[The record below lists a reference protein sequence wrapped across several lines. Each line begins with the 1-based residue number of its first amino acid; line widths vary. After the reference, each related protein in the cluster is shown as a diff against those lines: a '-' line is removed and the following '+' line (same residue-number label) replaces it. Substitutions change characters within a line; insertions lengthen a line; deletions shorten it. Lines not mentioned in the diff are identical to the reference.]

1 MIQLLEVDQV
11 SDIDLMNI
19 KQEFLKNKEII
30 HGCNGLTN
38 FKEINQWR
46 KYIQRLEYNPPKSQV
61 KTKQFIIS
69 DNSRYPLGVIDFR
82 FKLNDY
88 LQKEGGHIGYSV
100 RKNARGLGISKQAL
114 ELLLEWI
121 KKENILSE
129 VLLTC
134 QENNSFSK
142 NTILACGG
150 RLERVIVVNNK
161 FVEHYKIKI

>member
-1 MIQLLEVDQV
+1 MLQLLEVDQV
-11 SDIDLMNI
+11 SDIDLMNF

-46 KYIQRLEYNPPKSQV
+46 KYVKRLEAKPPKSQV
-61 KTKQFIIS
+61 KTKQFIITDKS
-69 DNSRYPLGVIDFR
+69 HYPLGIIDFR
-82 FKLNDY
+82 YKLNHY

-100 RKNARGLGISKQAL
+100 RKNSRGLGVSKQAL
-114 ELLLEWI
+114 DLLLEWI
-121 KKENILSE
+121 KKESILNE

-134 QENNSFSK
+134 QESNSFSK
-142 NTILACGG
+142 NTIMACGG

-161 FVEHYKIKI
+161 FVEHYIIKM